1 MEKQKGFVS
10 LATAAIVSA
19 AFVVGLVS
27 EHYFEKPDNVVNKI
41 AKCVIKHVKPEQK

>member
-41 AKCVIKHVKPEQK
+41 AECVIKNIKTPEK